1 MRRDKTTCWL
11 LTPTAA
17 VLRWTDEGV
26 FVHPVRAS
34 VPSPVSACLPGFV
47 YNLPALLLLLLASTA
62 HTHQGPL
69 TNSRICL
76 VSNLESINP
85 LSPHSSARQLL
96 VTRHTEALPD
106 PARPARNHGALART
120 VTASSP
126 TLDQPSVATLG
137 QEVPAGRT
145 QSFTLYLPTIF
156 QRHHL
161 SFTHTY
167 QKMSNKAALQEFI
180 RYPVSREM
188 ISYLAL
194 KAGSVI
200 KCAPATPNAL
210 PSPPTTPTSG
220 SPPLY
225 PGSSTFPSLDQFI
238 YTLCQ
243 RSNVQ
248 TPTLMTTLVY
258 LDRLRAKLP
267 PVAKGMQCTCHRVFL
282 AALILAAKYLNDS
295 SPKNVH
301 WAKYTNGMFTV
312 EEVNCMERQMLFL
325 LNWDLRVTSEDLYYH
340 LNPFLAPIRQNLA
353 MRSYASSSSISSMV
367 SSPSTDYFGP
377 YARAS
382 VSPVR
387 ESYNPIKRARNSS
400 AYPSPPTMVPSLSA
414 SSGLSSLADESEEM
428 PLPTPPIDAPVMQL
442 PSTKKAK
449 HSLLARFWG
458 EKKSAKVESYG
469 VGQQQGV
476 AW

>member
-1 MRRDKTTCWL
+1 
-11 LTPTAA
+11 
-17 VLRWTDEGV
+17 
-26 FVHPVRAS
+26 
-34 VPSPVSACLPGFV
+34 
-47 YNLPALLLLLLASTA
+47 
-62 HTHQGPL
+62 
-69 TNSRICL
+69 
-76 VSNLESINP
+76 
-85 LSPHSSARQLL
+85 
-96 VTRHTEALPD
+96 
-106 PARPARNHGALART
+106 
-120 VTASSP
+120 
-126 TLDQPSVATLG
+126 
-137 QEVPAGRT
+137 
-145 QSFTLYLPTIF
+145 
-156 QRHHL
+156 
-161 SFTHTY
+161 
-167 QKMSNKAALQEFI
+167 MSNKAALQEFI

-225 PGSSTFPSLDQFI
+225 PGSSTFPSLHQFI

-325 LNWDLRVTSEDLYYH
+325 LNWDLRVTSEDLYFH
-340 LNPFLAPIRQNLA
+340 LNPFLTPIRQNLA
-353 MRSYASSSSISSMV
+353 MRSYASTSSMSSMV

-387 ESYNPIKRARNSS
+387 ESYTPTKRARNSS
-400 AYPSPPTMVPSLSA
+400 AYPSPPSMVPSLSA

-428 PLPTPPIDAPVMQL
+428 PLPTPPIEAPVMQL

-458 EKKSAKVESYG
+458 EKKSAKVESYD